1 MTNKESLALGQP
13 HESQAV
19 PLGLI
24 PWHCSVHACWPTCVK
39 FTVFSWAQHTSGGD
53 QQPRTG
59 KKVSALPAIGPAYLR
74 PPSPKKKTQ
83 CSNLD
88 LLNISEGKDCCGRR
102 GRSPRVKSSLEH
114 PKKTRQGH
122 EAQRDRAI
130 KVPPLGPHLVFRAS
144 HP

>member
-1 MTNKESLALGQP
+1 MDKESLALGQP

-19 PLGLI
+19 LLGLI
-24 PWHCSVHACWPTCVK
+24 IPGTTPSMPAGLS
-39 FTVFSWAQHTSGGD
+39 VFSCARHTSGED

-59 KKVSALPAIGPAYLR
+59 KKVSALPATGPAYLR

-83 CSNLD
+83 RSDLD
-88 LLNISEGKDCCGRR
+88 LLNISEGRDCCGRR
-102 GRSPRVKSSLEH
+102 GRSPRVKSSME
-114 PKKTRQGH
+114 P
-122 EAQRDRAI
+122 RDRAI